1 MQSRLVAA
9 AAAIREANAVL
20 ILSGA
25 GLGVDSGLPDF
36 RGKTGFW
43 RAYPPMQKLG
53 LEFAQ
58 MSTPHWFKTRP
69 ALAWGFFGHRYQ
81 LYKNAPLHDGYLIL
95 KRIAESKERHFSFTS
110 NVDGLWHR
118 VLEPERIFEVHGSL
132 MHLQCSDPCCSGDIW
147 VAGAENDA
155 IVVDPESFEA
165 DLATIPHCPTCATKN
180 VKQIARPNV
189 LMFNDGGFVS
199 DRADE
204 QEARFREFRKQVLR
218 DPNTRLVVI
227 EIGAGE
233 AVPTVRMTSESML
246 QDERQVLIRINP
258 RDTNVPEG
266 QISLP
271 LGGADAMRQIDA
283 ILSTTPQK

>member
-9 AAAIREANAVL
+9 AAAIRDANAVL

-58 MSTPHWFKTRP
+58 MSTPHWFTTRP

-81 LYKNAPLHDGYLIL
+81 LYKNAPLHDGYHIL

-118 VLEPERIFEVHGSL
+118 VLEPDRIFEVHGSL
-132 MHLQCSDPCCSGDIW
+132 LHLQCSDPCCAGDIW

-165 DLATIPHCPTCATKN
+165 ELATIPHCPTCAAKG
-180 VKQIARPNV
+180 VKRIARPNV
-189 LMFNDGGFVS
+189 LMFNDDGFVP
-199 DRADE
+199 DRADQ
-204 QEARFREFRKQVLR
+204 QEARFRAFRNQVLR
-218 DPNTRLVVI
+218 DPNARLVVI
-227 EIGAGE
+227 EVGAGE
-233 AVPTVRMTSESML
+233 AVPTVRLTSESML
-246 QDERQVLIRINP
+246 RDGRQLLIRINP

-271 LGGADAMRQIDA
+271 LGGADAMRRIDA
-283 ILSTTPQK
+283 LLSSSQQE